1 MSVRFAN
8 TRSACA
14 SISPRD
20 IEQLI
25 AEARTAPLRRARICL
40 HPDTSDVL
48 HEMVIA
54 LAGETYV
61 APHRH
66 PGKSESFHL
75 LAGELD
81 VIVFNE
87 QGHPVERHRLSADDP
102 TLPRVMRLQRP
113 VWHSVIVR
121 TEFAVVHETTN
132 GPFRKEDTEFAPWA
146 PNPADATACIAWQ
159 ALLRD
164 FVNASAGISG

>member
-14 SISPRD
+14 SVSPRD

-25 AEARTAPLRRARICL
+25 AEARIAPLRRARICL
-40 HPDTSDVL
+40 HPDTSDTL

-66 PGKSESFHL
+66 PRKSESFHL
-75 LAGELD
+75 LAGEIE
-81 VIVFNE
+81 VIVFSDTG
-87 QGHPVERHRLSADDP
+87 QPLERHRLSAEDP
-102 TLPRVMRLQRP
+102 TLPRIMRLQRP

-146 PNPADATACIAWQ
+146 PNPADGAACAAYQ
-159 ALLRD
+159 ALLRE
-164 FVNASAGISG
+164 AIGQPAEALG

>member
-1 MSVRFAN
+1 MSVRYAN

-14 SISPRD
+14 SVSPRD

-54 LAGETYV
+54 LSGETYV

-66 PGKSESFHL
+66 SGKSESFHL
-75 LAGELD
+75 LAGEIE
-81 VIVFNE
+81 VVVFNE
-87 QGHPVERHRLSADDP
+87 EGRPVERHHLSADDP
-102 TLPRVMRLQRP
+102 TLPRIMRLQRP

-146 PNPADATACIAWQ
+146 PDPTDAAACSAYQAMLREVIRQPAE
-159 ALLRD
+159 
-164 FVNASAGISG
+164 ISG